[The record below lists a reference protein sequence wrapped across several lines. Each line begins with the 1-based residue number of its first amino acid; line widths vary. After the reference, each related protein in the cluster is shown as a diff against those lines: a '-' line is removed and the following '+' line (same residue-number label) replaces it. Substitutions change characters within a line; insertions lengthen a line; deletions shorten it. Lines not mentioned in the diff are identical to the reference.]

1 MVGRREERREGKE
14 EGREGER
21 EGGEGR
27 GGGREGVDGRREGGR
42 VPNKS
47 FFVAVLSTTHAYV
60 TGSDHTQISYHTQMG
75 CDIA

>member
-47 FFVAVLSTTHAYV
+47 FC
-60 TGSDHTQISYHTQMG
+60 G
-75 CDIA
+75 CFEYKSRTCHWV